1 MVNLPQNFKVIR
13 RNGASINS
21 MAIAMDATTM
31 VHRAAIPPK
40 GSVVQYVSLSSAT
53 TLVSMSNDFILTTRQ
68 AINIPCNHYN
78 HHVIA
83 ARVEY
88 SQLTNMSSLI
98 VMSTTEDTHKV
109 VQAQGESALFF
120 ITASMITYSTCS

>member
-1 MVNLPQNFKVIR
+1 
-13 RNGASINS
+13 
-21 MAIAMDATTM
+21 MAIAIDATTM

-40 GSVVQYVSLSSAT
+40 GSVVQYLSLSSVA

-68 AINIPCNHYN
+68 AINIPCNHN
-78 HHVIA
+78 SHHVISD
-83 ARVEY
+83 RVEY

-98 VMSTTEDTHKV
+98 VMSTTEETRKV

-120 ITASMITYSTCS
+120 ITSSMITYCYPVPITAKVQWI